1 MSLTHVSVW
10 DSRVGYR
17 RVTVEEADAMYPN
30 TTVSAKSGHF
40 VCELCAQNVCFTAKG
55 TNARHFRHDSA
66 AQNKTCEER
75 QQSYSR
81 IIQALNN
88 HPMPLRI
95 QVNGS
100 QFVFQLGFFRPPD
113 KSLRCDRI
121 TITGDSHQTFQ
132 FSFDRIESIGTTF
145 LGVGSIP
152 SRNYWLQYD
161 KSSPGLEKYWDNK
174 VPGVEASG
182 SFFECDSG
190 KMLYPRG
197 KAYWGKTYYLLRQT
211 RLYVT
216 SYDDIDATEVA
227 KSISNNSTWYLY
239 RIKAKQFSARSA
251 RFFLKYSIFL
261 TDKPTK
267 FYPIWPAYIEDPYF
281 IYHNAA
287 EFYFYLCGDD
297 AELKSYPATANVVS
311 TDNGRLYRISTR
323 DREQLISLGKSGSL
337 GFSYLVRKELN
348 QHAPTATV
356 AITDVN
362 GRELTDNIQSALP
375 KSRIIF
381 IDTAFDGKVS
391 VLQNGNAQATYRLV
405 GHERLSVDAISFG
418 TEILVFQGLDLV
430 QRVSFEKITCI
441 TDPQRDD
448 ERLVKALL
456 ACKGEIVT
464 APHSLGTMLY
474 TLSDFPLTQQ
484 WLRKAIHKRKIPRSA
499 LQLLKKHILKKGGEN
514 VHEWQKC

>member
-1 MSLTHVSVW
+1 
-10 DSRVGYR
+10 
-17 RVTVEEADAMYPN
+17 MYPN

-81 IIQALNN
+81 TIQALNS
-88 HPMPLRI
+88 HPMPLRL

-100 QFVFQLGFFRPPD
+100 QFMFQLGFFRPSD
-113 KSLRCDRI
+113 KSIYCNRI
-121 TITGDSHQTFQ
+121 TITGDSHQKYE
-132 FSFDRIESIGTTF
+132 FSFERIESIGTTF

-161 KSSPGLEKYWDNK
+161 NPSPGLKKYWDNE

-197 KAYWGKTYYLLRQT
+197 KAYWEKTYYLLRQT

-227 KSISNNSTWYLY
+227 KSISSNSTWYLY

-261 TDKPTK
+261 TDKSTK

-281 IYHNAA
+281 IYHNSA

-311 TDNGRLYRISTR
+311 TDNGRLYRISTI

-348 QHAPTATV
+348 QRASTATV

-362 GRELTDNIQSALP
+362 GNELTDSVQSVLP
-375 KSRIIF
+375 KSRIVF
-381 IDTAFDGKVS
+381 IDAAFDGKVS
-391 VLQNGNAQATYRLV
+391 VLQNKNEQATYRLV
-405 GHERLSVDAISFG
+405 GHERLSVDPISFG

-441 TDPQRDD
+441 TDPQRNDD
-448 ERLVKALL
+448 RLVKALL
-456 ACKGEIVT
+456 ACKGKIVSV
-464 APHSLGTMLY
+464 PHSLGAMIHALP
-474 TLSDFPLTQQ
+474 DFPLTQQ
-484 WLRKAIHKRKIPRSA
+484 WLREAIHKRKMPRSA
-499 LQLLKKHILKKGGEN
+499 LQLLKKYILKKGGEY
-514 VHEWQKC
+514 VHE